1 MKELRKKILLHIH
14 NNIFFFF
21 YFNPLFLCLTYRITF
36 SSLCSERAML
46 YIEIAVCRGFFQK
59 DQICVSVRLE
69 SLESRFQ
76 HPSASSLS
84 LPHFLSDVEFLFQN
98 LSNLEKLFK
107 KQIFSLKNRKKLLE
121 ISTAAA
127 VFGNLQCFWAPFKNN
142 GGKFKNL
149 LIYILTVT
157 YHSKRRYGSPTGFQF
172 ARSWNTVTF
181 TIHFHVSFQKLKK
194 KKKKDNWKWLYFLV
208 WR

>member
-1 MKELRKKILLHIH
+1 M
-14 NNIFFFF
+14 
-21 YFNPLFLCLTYRITF
+21 FNPLFLCLTYRITF
-36 SSLCSERAML
+36 SSLCSERPML

-98 LSNLEKLFK
+98 LSNLEIIYKKSIFLVKKTGKNCWKLAQQLQFWG
-107 KQIFSLKNRKKLLE
+107 ICNVFWGT
-121 ISTAAA
+121 ISYTKP
-127 VFGNLQCFWAPFKNN
+127 PFKNN

-149 LIYILTVT
+149 LYIY
-157 YHSKRRYGSPTGFQF
+157 SNF
-172 ARSWNTVTF
+172 
-181 TIHFHVSFQKLKK
+181 
-194 KKKKDNWKWLYFLV
+194 
-208 WR
+208 